1 MSKREEH
8 KKHHYVPQTYLR
20 QFAHSNGKQNNP
32 TYFLNVYNRQASKSF
47 PKNVE
52 DVCQLPYF
60 YKISDVFV
68 FPSLREGLPVS
79 VMEAMAS
86 GLPVIATRIR
96 GSSDIVK
103 DNVNGILLDPMDVD
117 GFENAIIELCDN
129 PNMRKQIA
137 ANNKE
142 KSLEYDLP
150 KILSEYRKIYG
161 EGKNCE

>member
-1 MSKREEH
+1 M
-8 KKHHYVPQTYLR
+8 
-20 QFAHSNGKQNNP
+20 
-32 TYFLNVYNRQASKSF
+32 
-47 PKNVE
+47 
-52 DVCQLPYF
+52 
-60 YKISDVFV
+60 